1 MSKKIKT
8 ISFLADGQRI
18 YVHATK
24 FGRFKIPMIKTERG
38 MSRTVNRVM
47 SPREVVENEQI
58 RNGDP
63 TLTLE
68 NGDKIRVYQGGDP
81 SYMISH
87 AKAILDLHEE
97 SSRASNNAWLNKPKP
112 RAKKKTNKTIIPDN
126 NNYDI
131 FQDIMNWDDADT
143 D

>member
-1 MSKKIKT
+1 MT
-8 ISFLADGQRI
+8 
-18 YVHATK
+18 
-24 FGRFKIPMIKTERG
+24 
-38 MSRTVNRVM
+38 RTVNRVM

-97 SSRASNNAWLNKPKP
+97 SAKASNNAWLNKPKP